1 MRLFVA
7 IQIPDDIRSAFG
19 LLIKELRIVQPQA
32 KWVRAENL
40 HLTLKFLGNTDP
52 DKLQAAQ
59 AALASVYSDES
70 VQLAFRGLGFF
81 PNEKKPRVFWAG
93 LQASSNLA
101 ELAARIDQ
109 AMHGLDFPLE
119 RRPFVPH
126 LILARF
132 EPPGASPK
140 LQKVVRL
147 RMLDSFGSLTATEFH
162 LIESKLKPAGAEY
175 TTVQTVRFAPGD

>member
-7 IQIPDDIRSAFG
+7 LQIPDDIRAAFG
-19 LLIKELRIVQPQA
+19 FLIEELRMVQPQA

-40 HLTLKFLGNTDP
+40 HLTLKFLGNTEP
-52 DKLQAAQ
+52 ERLQAAQ
-59 AALASVYSDES
+59 TALSSVYSDKS
-70 VQLAFRGLGFF
+70 VQLEFRGLGFF
-81 PNEKKPRVFWAG
+81 PNEKKSRIFWAG
-93 LQASSNLA
+93 LEASSNLA
-101 ELAARIDQ
+101 ALAARIDQ

-119 RRPFVPH
+119 RRPFIPH
-126 LILARF
+126 LTLARF

-140 LQKVVRL
+140 LLNVVRL

-175 TTVQTVRFAPGD
+175 TTVQTVRFASGG